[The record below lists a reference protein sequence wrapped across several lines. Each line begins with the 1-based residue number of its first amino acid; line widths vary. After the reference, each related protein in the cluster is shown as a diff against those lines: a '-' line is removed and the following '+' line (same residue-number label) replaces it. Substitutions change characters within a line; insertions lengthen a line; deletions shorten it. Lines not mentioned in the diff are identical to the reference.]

1 MLRNKRT
8 GIFRKEYNPGMKY
21 VFTPTL
27 AVVFLSP
34 LAGLNA
40 ADTAKAS
47 VRPNILFAV
56 ADDWGFGH
64 AGAYG
69 CKWIN
74 TPAMDRVARE
84 GILFNQAYTPNA
96 KCSPS
101 RACIITGRNPW
112 QLKEAANHW
121 SIFPAEFKSF
131 QEALGAQGYF
141 TGMTGKGW
149 GPGIAKNAAGQNRE
163 MAGKP
168 FEARK
173 FPSKIT
179 KGISTTDYAGNF
191 NDFLD
196 AAPREQPWS
205 FWYGGHEPHRGYEY
219 GSGVAKGGRK
229 TSDIDRV
236 PACWPDTEEVRNDM
250 LDYAYEVE
258 NFDLHL
264 ARMLAELEKRGELE
278 NTIVVVTSDNGM
290 PFPHC
295 KGYAYNLSNHL
306 PLAIMWPKGIAKPGR
321 VVDDYVS
328 FIDFAP
334 TFLDVAGVEQG
345 ESGMA
350 RITGRSLTEIFDS
363 EKSGRVIP
371 ERDRVLLAKERND
384 VGRPDDEGYPIRG
397 IVKNGMLYLH
407 NFEPDRAP
415 GGVVETGYKD
425 TDDSPAKTVVLA
437 TETNPDL
444 KHFFDASF
452 GKLPA
457 DQLFDLS
464 KDPDCMTNLAEMV
477 SFTGLKDQLF
487 AELKQQGD
495 PRMLGN
501 GHIYDEYPYGFEE
514 KRNFYD
520 RVTRGEKMDNVKK
533 SREE

>member
-1 MLRNKRT
+1 M
-8 GIFRKEYNPGMKY
+8 FREEYHLAMKY
-21 VFTPTL
+21 VFTSTL
-27 AVVFLSP
+27 AVVLLSP

-40 ADTAKAS
+40 ADAPKTS

-112 QLKEAANHW
+112 QLKEAGNHW
-121 SIFPAEFKSF
+121 SVFPAEFKSF
-131 QEALGAQGYF
+131 QEALGEQGYF
-141 TGMTGKGW
+141 TGLTGKGW

-179 KGISTTDYAGNF
+179 KGISPADYAGNF

-196 AAPREQPWS
+196 AAPRDQPWS

-264 ARMLAELEKRGELE
+264 GRMLAELEKRGELE

-306 PLAIMWPKGIAKPGR
+306 PLAIMWPKGIAAPGR

-345 ESGMA
+345 KSGMA
-350 RITGRSLTEIFDS
+350 PITGRSLTEIFNS
-363 EKSGRVIP
+363 EKSGRVVP

-384 VGRPDDEGYPIRG
+384 VGRPNDEGYPIRG

-415 GGVVETGYKD
+415 GGVAETGYKD
-425 TDDSPAKTVVLA
+425 TDDSPTKTVVLA

-457 DQLFDLS
+457 DQLFDLN
-464 KDPDCMTNLAEMV
+464 KDPDCMTNLAETV
-477 SFTGLKDQLF
+477 SFTGLQEQLF
-487 AELKQQGD
+487 AELKRQGD
-495 PRMLGN
+495 PRMLGK
-501 GHIYDEYPYGFEE
+501 GHVYDEYPYGFEE

-520 RVTRGEKMDNVKK
+520 RVIRGEKMDNVKK
-533 SREE
+533 GKEE

>member
-1 MLRNKRT
+1 MNRAKFIR
-8 GIFRKEYNPGMKY
+8 GIAGCL
-21 VFTPTL
+21 L
-27 AVVFLSP
+27 AVSNTLP
-34 LAGLNA
+34 A
-40 ADTAKAS
+40 TEAS
-47 VRPNILFAV
+47 APPARPNILFAV
-56 ADDWGFGH
+56 ADDWSVGH

-74 TPAMDRVARE
+74 TPAMDRVARD
-84 GILFNQAYTPNA
+84 GILFTQAYTPNG

-101 RACIITGRNPW
+101 RAAIITGRNPW
-112 QLKEAANHW
+112 QLKEAGNHW
-121 SIFPAEFKSF
+121 SVFPAEFKSY
-131 QEALGAQGYF
+131 QEALGEQGYF

-149 GPGIAKNAAGQNRE
+149 GPGIAKDSAGNDRE
-163 MAGKP
+163 MAGSP
-168 FEARK
+168 FSKRK
-173 FPSKIT
+173 FEVRPT
-179 KGISTTDYAGNF
+179 KGISPNDYSANF
-191 NDFLD
+191 KDFLD
-196 AAPREQPWS
+196 AAPKDQPWS

-236 PACWPDTEEVRNDM
+236 PACWPDTGEVRNDM

-264 ARMLAELEKRGELE
+264 NQMLSELEKRGLLE

-295 KGYAYNLSNHL
+295 KGYAYKNSDHL

-345 ESGMA
+345 KSGMA
-350 RITGRSLTEIFDS
+350 PITGRSLTEIFNS

-384 VGRPDDEGYPIRG
+384 VGRPNDEGYPIRG
-397 IVKNGMLYLH
+397 IVKDGMLYLH
-407 NFEPDRAP
+407 NFKPDRAP

-425 TDDSPAKTVVLA
+425 TDDSPTKTVVLE
-437 TETNPDL
+437 TETSPDM
-444 KHFFDASF
+444 KHYFDASF

-457 DQLFDLS
+457 DQLFDLN
-464 KDPDCMTNLAEMV
+464 KDPDCMTNLAETV
-477 SFTGLKDQLF
+477 SFADLKEQLF
-487 AELKQQGD
+487 AELTQQGD

-514 KRNFYD
+514 KRNFYE
-520 RVTRGEKMDNVKK
+520 RVVRGEKMDSVKK
-533 SREE
+533 GREE